1 MRLAE
6 AVAVCTNLRRRLRL
20 MGAANDHRWAGFLK
34 TLNGCHDHASALRAA
49 MQALGETAPASPS
62 PFGCFSYDP
71 PDRDGVVRLHF
82 MPEARHRV
90 TSPLDDGALVDRRR
104 ELRALI
110 DDVQIRYG
118 PSATEFRGQS
128 WLYHS
133 AAYRR
138 IFPGA
143 YLARLTPASAGL
155 HLNGSSIWGQ
165 VLDHRQ
171 QVRPGMSDRLLSAL
185 APSIVA
191 TPWKAFPLQPLTTCC
206 PAEELFQ
213 RAAE

>member
-1 MRLAE
+1 M
-6 AVAVCTNLRRRLRL
+6 
-20 MGAANDHRWAGFLK
+20 D
-34 TLNGCHDHASALRAA
+34 AS
-49 MQALGETAPASPS
+49 
-62 PFGCFSYDP
+62 
-71 PDRDGVVRLHF
+71 V
-82 MPEARHRV
+82 
-90 TSPLDDGALVDRRR
+90 LVERQR

-110 DDVQIRYG
+110 DDVQVRYDK
-118 PSATEFRGQS
+118 SATQFRGQS
-128 WLYHS
+128 WLYHRE
-133 AAYRR
+133 AYRR

-171 QVRPGMSDRLLSAL
+171 QVRPGMSERLLSAL
-185 APSIVA
+185 TPSIVA

-206 PAEELFQ
+206 PAVELFQ